1 LGGARTTIPAL
12 CAIIRRYAVVLTLEP
27 TELSECAPLACRSCR
42 KLVRK
47 DCKAD
52 VDCPDAAADPLA
64 ALLPVVEALPPAL
77 EALLPVL
84 EALPTLEV
92 VPALEVLLRRSPI
105 NFSNAA
111 LRFVRRL
118 DDKPEEDPVLPAV
131 WLRSWISA
139 VSSDTM
145 PWRP

>member
-1 LGGARTTIPAL
+1 MGGARTTIPAL
-12 CAIIRRYAVVLTLEP
+12 CATIRRYAVVLTLEP

-64 ALLPVVEALPPAL
+64 ALLPAL

-118 DDKPEEDPVLPAV
+118 DDKPEEDPGLPAV

-139 VSSDTM
+139 LSSDTM

>member
-12 CAIIRRYAVVLTLEP
+12 CATLRRYAVVLTLEP

-52 VDCPDAAADPLA
+52 VDCPEAAAADPLE
-64 ALLPVVEALPPAL
+64 ALLPAL
-77 EALLPVL
+77 EALLPAL
-84 EALPTLEV
+84 EALPPVLAV
-92 VPALEVLLRRSPI
+92 LPALAAPPPRSLI
-105 NFSNAA
+105 NFSKAE

-118 DDKPEEDPVLPAV
+118 DDKPEEDPGLPAA

-139 VSSDTM
+139 LSSDTM
-145 PWRP
+145 LWRP

>member
-1 LGGARTTIPAL
+1 LGGARTT
-12 CAIIRRYAVVLTLEP
+12 IRRYAVVLTLEP
-27 TELSECAPLACRSCR
+27 TELTECAPLACRSCK

-52 VDCPDAAADPLA
+52 VDCPEAAADPLE
-64 ALLPVVEALPPAL
+64 ALLPAL

-84 EALPTLEV
+84 DALPPVFEV
-92 VPALEVLLRRSPI
+92 LPALEAPAPRSLI
-105 NFSNAA
+105 NFSKAE

-118 DDKPEEDPVLPAV
+118 DDKPEEDPGLPAA

-139 VSSDTM
+139 LSSDTM
-145 PWRP
+145 L

>member
-1 LGGARTTIPAL
+1 MGGARTTIPAL

-64 ALLPVVEALPPAL
+64 ALLPAL
-77 EALLPVL
+77 EA
-84 EALPTLEV
+84 
-92 VPALEVLLRRSPI
+92 LLRRSPI

>member
-1 LGGARTTIPAL
+1 MRHF
-12 CAIIRRYAVVLTLEP
+12 RRYAVVLTLEP

-52 VDCPDAAADPLA
+52 VDCPDAVADPLA
-64 ALLPVVEALPPAL
+64 ALLPALETLPPAL
-77 EALLPVL
+77 EALLLVL
-84 EALPTLEV
+84 EALP
-92 VPALEVLLRRSPI
+92 ALEALLRRSPI

-118 DDKPEEDPVLPAV
+118 DDKPEEEPALPAV

-139 VSSDTM
+139 LSSDTM